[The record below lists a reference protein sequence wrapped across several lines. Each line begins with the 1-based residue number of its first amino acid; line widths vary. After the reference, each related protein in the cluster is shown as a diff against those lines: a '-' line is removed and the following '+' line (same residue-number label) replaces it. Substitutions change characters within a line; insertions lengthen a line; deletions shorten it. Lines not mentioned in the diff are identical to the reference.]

1 VSKKEPA
8 RHEEFFIPT
17 PEELERGVF
26 SRRRRRRRSEKDESR
41 TDKRSPSRSRRLFSR
56 LRRGVG
62 QERTEAR
69 APRQI
74 APSSQDVPSPP
85 PQDPPDSGGRSPAGG
100 VPDSAEQ
107 SSREVSQGPSP
118 QDPPSSGGRS
128 PAGEVPDSAEQS
140 SREMSQGPSSQ
151 VGSSPKPSP
160 IPSQSSRPSG
170 VTRPKARRPP
180 VQRPVS
186 GPKASVTPKKR
197 VRKIAVPKHRPPPS
211 IKKADAVPDWL
222 AKQVRVGHDLS
233 AFKPRPRLDPHEQV
247 YVASC
252 NNCGEQAFAR
262 RVAPPGYTLKD
273 NGRWE
278 RLAGRVTEKVCGV

>member
-1 VSKKEPA
+1 MSEKEPA
-8 RHEEFFIPT
+8 RHEEFYIPT

-26 SRRRRRRRSEKDESR
+26 SGRRRRRRSEKDESR

-56 LRRGVG
+56 LRRGIG

-69 APRQI
+69 APRQVP
-74 APSSQDVPSPP
+74 PSPMDIPSPP

-107 SSREVSQGPSP
+107 SRREISQDPSP
-118 QDPPSSGGRS
+118 QAGRS
-128 PAGEVPDSAEQS
+128 P
-140 SREMSQGPSSQ
+140 R
-151 VGSSPKPSP
+151 PSP
-160 IPSQSSRPSG
+160 IPSQSSLPGG

-180 VQRPVS
+180 VQRSVS
-186 GPKASVTPKKR
+186 GRKASVTPKKR

-211 IKKADAVPDWL
+211 VKKADAVPDWL

-233 AFKPRPRLDPHEQV
+233 AFKPRPRLDPQEQV

-252 NNCGEQAFAR
+252 NNCGGQAFAR
-262 RVAPPGYTLKD
+262 RVAPPGYPLKE

-278 RLAGRVTEKVCGV
+278 RLTGRVTEKTCAV